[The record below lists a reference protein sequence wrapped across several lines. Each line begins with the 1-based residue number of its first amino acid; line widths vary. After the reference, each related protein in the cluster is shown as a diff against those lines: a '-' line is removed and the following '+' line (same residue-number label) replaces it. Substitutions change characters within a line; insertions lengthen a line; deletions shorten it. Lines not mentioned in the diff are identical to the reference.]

1 LSNCVSVQTIESVFG
16 DDDDD
21 DESEEEIVRQQTK
34 RMHPVNSKLTSSPAV
49 TAKNGKTAD
58 RLDSSHNTG
67 SRQRGSSP
75 PPSNNHKIE
84 LNDEEKQELIV
95 C

>member
-1 LSNCVSVQTIESVFG
+1 
-16 DDDDD
+16 
-21 DESEEEIVRQQTK
+21 
-34 RMHPVNSKLTSSPAV
+34 MHPVNSKLTSSPAAAA

-58 RLDSSHNTG
+58 AARLDSSHNTG
-67 SRQRGSSP
+67 SRQRASSP
-75 PPSNNHKIE
+75 SPSNNHKIE